1 MPKCKN
7 GKVVQS
13 SFKAQG
19 LIRSKCHLD
28 FQSKNNFYKGVP

>member
-7 GKVVQS
+7 GKVIYLR
-13 SFKAQG
+13 FKAQG

-28 FQSKNNFYKGVP
+28 FVENNFYKGVP